1 MPIDIDKSYY
11 NTGTASVENGERTV
25 TGQSTL
31 WVQALRPGDL
41 FGTHAGYAVR
51 IASVD
56 SNTELTLAHDW
67 PGETQTADPYEVQL
81 TPYDVG
87 YQQAV
92 RILLTTLS
100 SGNLEALAALVG
112 GEDKV
117 PYFTGAGAM
126 DLIDVADLTKED
138 ELALKEDKAAKN
150 VASGYAGLDSSG
162 KIPESLLP
170 AIAIT
175 EPFPVE
181 NEEEMLD
188 LVAEVGDVAIRS
200 DVNKTF
206 ILAASPASTL
216 ENWIELRSPTDAV
229 QSVAGKTGVVTL
241 EADDIDGL
249 GDAATKDVGTA
260 AGTVA
265 AGDDARITGALPKG
279 GATGIGGFTSAGY
292 DVGSLSGTIALDPEN
307 GNFQYGSKNGNTTF
321 SALPDGFYSLELR
334 MTNTSSPGTCTISGV
349 NKTYG
354 TYKTTSG
361 LVQRITWKVSGSNK
375 VVYIEDAS

>member
-67 PGETQTADPYEVQL
+67 PGATQTAEPYEVQL

-92 RILLTTLS
+92 RILLTTLTG
-100 SGNLEALAALVG
+100 GNLEALAALVG

-126 DLIDVADLTKED
+126 DLIDVTDLTKEAD
-138 ELALKEDKAAKN
+138 IALKEDKANKN

-181 NEEEMLD
+181 DEEEMLD

-265 AGDDARITGALPKG
+265 AGDDARITGALPKA

-292 DVGSLSGTIALDPEN
+292 DVGNLAGTISIDPEN